1 MTKPQTML
9 QLSGRSYNPATL
21 TNATLL
27 VIDVQEEY
35 RSGVLAL
42 PALDR
47 ALPEI
52 TRLLA
57 AAREAGAPIVHVHH
71 LGISGGLFDPQGFR
85 GQIMPEA
92 APLPGEAVVAKR
104 LPNAFSGTELH
115 ELLQKLGRL
124 DLIVC
129 GFMTHSSISTT
140 VRAAKDYG
148 YRCTLVD
155 SACATRNLPM
165 GDGSIDAEQ
174 VHRYRD
180 DYPGG
185 QFRRLRPG
193 RSGACSLGAYLA
205 VLSTPLNRL
214 LPTTA
219 VSTSKCLDGTPI
231 RQAQWLG

>member
-57 AAREAGAPIVHVHH
+57 AARAAGAPIVHVHH

-92 APLPGEAVVAKR
+92 APLPGEPVVAKR

-140 VRAAKDYG
+140 VRAA
-148 YRCTLVD
+148 RITAIAALVD

-165 GDGSIDAEQ
+165 GEGSIDAEQ
-174 VHRYRD
+174 VHRIEMTI
-180 DYPGG
+180 
-185 QFRRLRPG
+185 
-193 RSGACSLGAYLA
+193 LA
-205 VLSTPLNRL
+205 DNF
-214 LPTTA
+214 A
-219 VSTSKCLDGTPI
+219 VCVPDTQP
-231 RQAQWLG
+231 